1 MQGARE
7 KSAMAGARACS
18 LRSSP
23 TFEVIFVR
31 EPSPLPVFGKL
42 GVKPSVAVVA
52 APAASAGIVSRLR
65 EVVAAH
71 GGMALKLSVIAW
83 TMMVLGAV
91 FFMMQG

>member
-1 MQGARE
+1 MQVAHE

-31 EPSPLPVFGKL
+31 EPPSLPVFGKL

-52 APAASAGIVSRLR
+52 APAASAGIVPRLR

-71 GGMALKLSVIAW
+71 GGMALKLSVVAW
-83 TMMVLGAV
+83 TIMVLGTV
-91 FFMMQG
+91 FFMLQS

>member
-18 LRSSP
+18 LLLSP

-42 GVKPSVAVVA
+42 GAKASVAVVA
-52 APAASAGIVSRLR
+52 SPVASAGIAARLR
-65 EVVAAH
+65 DLLATH

-83 TMMVLGAV
+83 TILVLGTV
-91 FFMMQG
+91 FFMLQG